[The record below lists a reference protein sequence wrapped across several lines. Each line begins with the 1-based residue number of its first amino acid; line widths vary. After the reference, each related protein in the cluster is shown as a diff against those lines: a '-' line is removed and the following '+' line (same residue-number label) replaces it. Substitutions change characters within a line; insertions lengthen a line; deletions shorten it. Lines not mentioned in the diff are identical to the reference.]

1 MKKSF
6 QVAIMISMCSLL
18 LAAGFWTKA
27 HHRVVRFASLGD
39 PIPNGEYRSW
49 VFVDGDFKSNDH
61 RKRVIFRWTGSNSLE
76 YLLGHDARWECRE
89 QDGDVRCEQPSV
101 MRLCTSTELES
112 ARKSWKEAQD
122 RYRADVA
129 KAGDVFN
136 QAATI
141 DPFDEK
147 YQGHD
152 LNNCWAPRN

>member
-1 MKKSF
+1 
-6 QVAIMISMCSLL
+6 
-18 LAAGFWTKA
+18 
-27 HHRVVRFASLGD
+27 
-39 PIPNGEYRSW
+39 
-49 VFVDGDFKSNDH
+49 
-61 RKRVIFRWTGSNSLE
+61 
-76 YLLGHDARWECRE
+76 
-89 QDGDVRCEQPSV
+89 

-112 ARKSWKEAQD
+112 VRKSWKEAQD